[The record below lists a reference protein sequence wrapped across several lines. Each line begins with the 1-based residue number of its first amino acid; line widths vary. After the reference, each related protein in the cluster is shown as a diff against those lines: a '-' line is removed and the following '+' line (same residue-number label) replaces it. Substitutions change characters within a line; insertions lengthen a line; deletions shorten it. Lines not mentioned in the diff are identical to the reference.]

1 MNPSMSEN
9 PGDLRA
15 AARRKRLVAAAAV
28 TLAATAWA
36 ALQPD
41 EPRPSPARR
50 QADTSS
56 GSVGASSG
64 RKPAAPV
71 ASAPAAWPGPPGTR
85 LAWQAAPAQAVAA
98 WGAPP
103 APPAPSTASR
113 PQAAPVPTAA
123 TPAEA
128 PAFPYTLIGRL
139 DDGEARALL
148 SGPTRS
154 FGVKAADVIDG
165 QWRVDAVAPRG
176 LMLTWLPGGVKK
188 TLALAPS

>member
-1 MNPSMSEN
+1 MNSSISAN

-41 EPRPSPARR
+41 EPPPSPARR
-50 QADTSS
+50 QADSSS

-64 RKPAAPV
+64 RKPAPPV

-103 APPAPSTASR
+103 APPTASR

-165 QWRVDAVAPRG
+165 QWRVDAIAPRG

>member
-1 MNPSMSEN
+1 MSPSMSEN
-9 PGDLRA
+9 TGDLRA
-15 AARRKRLVAAAAV
+15 AARRKRLVAATAV

-41 EPRPSPARR
+41 EPRSSPAGR

-56 GSVGASSG
+56 GSVGASSS
-64 RKPAAPV
+64 RKPAAPA
-71 ASAPAAWPGPPGTR
+71 ASAPAAWPGQPGTR

-103 APPAPSTASR
+103 APPAPPAASR

-176 LMLTWLPGGVKK
+176 LTLTWLPGGVKK